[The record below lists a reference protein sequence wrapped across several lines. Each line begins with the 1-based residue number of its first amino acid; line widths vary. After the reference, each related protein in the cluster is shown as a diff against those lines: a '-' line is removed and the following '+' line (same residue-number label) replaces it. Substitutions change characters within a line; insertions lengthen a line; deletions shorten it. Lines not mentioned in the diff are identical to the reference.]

1 MKTDDSKVNETTK
14 GLVNDE
20 KKLLTINEAAKL
32 YIRVRTEYYKK
43 SYTLDSKGNKMT
55 LLIPWNKTTIKEDHD
70 SNAIFKLIEKFEN
83 FANVPN
89 NSTDPVKG
97 YKRNINGCYN
107 LYEPITHKPKPGD
120 YSNTLQFLRHIFGEK
135 LNVGLD
141 WLTIVYRNPTQ
152 NLPAIGLVS
161 KENGTGKTTFL
172 HWNSYI
178 YGANY
183 VTLGNEDIASNFNR
197 PWATK
202 LLIGV
207 DESLIKDGMVMEK
220 IKRLIT
226 DDVIHEE
233 RKGIDKDKISWVG
246 KFILTSNNER
256 NFIKVNQEDTRFFVC
271 KVPKIKK
278 LDPFLLDKLISEIP
292 AFLYFME
299 KRTLYFPI
307 KEDRLWFNPKDFE
320 TEALLNMIVSG
331 RSRAEKELL
340 DWCERVF
347 RTDETLNEIKT
358 SLNNLTKEISKDF
371 KYTNLRNDLESVLKD
386 NWGLVIG
393 ESTRIKTPFIEEI
406 YSLETDSKIYVVK
419 FISQNARPYTITKNL
434 VFSKL
439 GLNPVT
445 L

>member
-1 MKTDDSKVNETTK
+1 
-14 GLVNDE
+14 
-20 KKLLTINEAAKL
+20 
-32 YIRVRTEYYKK
+32 
-43 SYTLDSKGNKMT
+43 
-55 LLIPWNKTTIKEDHD
+55 
-70 SNAIFKLIEKFEN
+70 
-83 FANVPN
+83 
-89 NSTDPVKG
+89 
-97 YKRNINGCYN
+97 
-107 LYEPITHKPKPGD
+107 
-120 YSNTLQFLRHIFGEK
+120 
-135 LNVGLD
+135 
-141 WLTIVYRNPTQ
+141 
-152 NLPAIGLVS
+152 
-161 KENGTGKTTFL
+161 
-172 HWNSYI
+172 
-178 YGANY
+178 
-183 VTLGNEDIASNFNR
+183 
-197 PWATK
+197 
-202 LLIGV
+202 
-207 DESLIKDGMVMEK
+207 
-220 IKRLIT
+220 
-226 DDVIHEE
+226 
-233 RKGIDKDKISWVG
+233 
-246 KFILTSNNER
+246 
-256 NFIKVNQEDTRFFVC
+256 
-271 KVPKIKK
+271 
-278 LDPFLLDKLISEIP
+278 
-292 AFLYFME
+292 ME